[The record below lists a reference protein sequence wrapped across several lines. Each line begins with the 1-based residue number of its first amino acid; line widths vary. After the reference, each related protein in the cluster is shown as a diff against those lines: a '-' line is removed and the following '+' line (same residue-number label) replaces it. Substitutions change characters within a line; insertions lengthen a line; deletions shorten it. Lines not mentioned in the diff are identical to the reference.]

1 MLGLERFLSLCEI
14 QAEPVPPPVP
24 PRSSWRQW
32 WSSPR
37 SQSLTAA
44 KQPAAASVDA
54 IGPSP
59 LKASTTGSVSLEP
72 SSPGKSLGPISN
84 LVRASS
90 SPDLISTTTG
100 PPLDTTRV
108 NYSKSLRLPSEEL
121 RRWGLAYGMN
131 TIRFIVAT
139 SKHGKATCTSR
150 LFLWRSDDKIVI
162 SDIDG
167 TITKS
172 DALGHLFQFVGK
184 DWTHS
189 GIANLFTDIARNG
202 YRFMYLTSRAIGQAD
217 STRDYLK
224 GIEQDRY
231 QLPEGP
237 VIMSPDRFFTA
248 VRREVIEGVPE
259 QFKIPCL
266 LDIRRLFTRLGSEES
281 VDPMALTEA
290 EKAQPCPFYAGFG
303 NRHTDAM
310 SYAAVG
316 IVPARIYIVNPES
329 HLSLQIVTG
338 YRSSYGKLVDLVDYV
353 FPPLNDAIERNRSAK
368 AEVASIET
376 QPMQHM
382 QKEVEVDYETYNDF
396 YFWRQPL
403 AQPERQQLLVSS
415 TSDLH
420 SASAAIDP
428 EGTKLLDANREAE
441 DARDG
446 APEDDDDDGESVER
460 NDQYYFEKEEEAG
473 LIPFA

>member
-1 MLGLERFLSLCEI
+1 
-14 QAEPVPPPVP
+14 
-24 PRSSWRQW
+24 
-32 WSSPR
+32 
-37 SQSLTAA
+37 LTAA
-44 KQPAAASVDA
+44 KPPAAAASADA
-54 IGPSP
+54 LGPSP
-59 LKASTTGSVSLEP
+59 LKATTTGSVSLEP
-72 SSPGKSLGPISN
+72 SSPGKGLAPLSS

-90 SPDLISTTTG
+90 SPDLISATA
-100 PPLDTTRV
+100 LEANRV

-121 RRWGLAYGMN
+121 KRWGLAYGMN
-131 TIRFIVAT
+131 TIRFNVAT
-139 SKHGKATCTSR
+139 SRNGRAACTSR

-202 YRFMYLTSRAIGQAD
+202 YRFLYLTSRAIGQAD

-266 LDIRRLFTRLGSEES
+266 LDIRRLFTRNNGEGS

-353 FPPLNDAIERNRSAK
+353 FPPLNDAIERIRTAK
-368 AEVASIET
+368 APEA
-376 QPMQHM
+376 QPAQHT
-382 QKEVEVDYETYNDF
+382 QKEAEVDYETYNDF

-403 AQPERQQLLVSS
+403 AQPERHQLLLSS
-415 TSDLH
+415 ASDLH
-420 SASAAIDP
+420 SALAAVDP

-441 DARDG
+441 EANADG
-446 APEDDDDDGESVER
+446 ADDDDDAESVER